1 MPDEISLSIAL
12 ILLIVIFLKNYFDK
26 EKERLRLKK
35 LEEDAKKA
43 QLEMA
48 KYLKIIAEVIQN
60 QKENS
65 QN

>member
-1 MPDEISLSIAL
+1 MPNEISLSIAL
-12 ILLIVIFLKNYFDK
+12 ILLILIFLKNYFDK

-35 LEEDAKKA
+35 LEEDAKKP

-48 KYLKIIAEVIQN
+48 KYLKIIAEAIKN
-60 QKENS
+60 KEENS